1 MPKSLDIRRCKVSM
15 IKLLN
20 SIQNDVHLKMQ
31 GHPNQ
36 VSDYFL
42 IGILD
47 KALKQTSN
55 QDKAIGDMYSKDLRA
70 RETLTILFLFLV
82 YIIYILGTNR

>member
-1 MPKSLDIRRCKVSM
+1 M
-15 IKLLN
+15 ITLLN

-55 QDKAIGDMYSKDLRA
+55 QDKAIGDMYSKDLRVK
-70 RETLTILFLFLV
+70 ETLTILFLFLV